1 MTPAVVLL
9 IVRIALAIC
18 LYVFLAAALILL
30 WRDLRTPGSGGS
42 TTPVPGAHLTGLDER
57 PGVQA
62 PIPLV
67 EINLLGR
74 AADNTIRVDD
84 VTVSSHHARIAFRSG
99 QWILEDLG
107 SRNGTRVNGIAVEGP
122 MVITYGDDLQFGE
135 VMFGLRAGGVP
146 EAPPSAE
153 SSTAV

>member
-9 IVRIALAIC
+9 VVRMVLALC
-18 LYVFLAAALILL
+18 LYAFLAVALILL
-30 WRDLRTPGSGGS
+30 WRDLRAPGIGGHAI
-42 TTPVPGAHLTGLDER
+42 VAPGAHLMAMGEV

-62 PIPLV
+62 PIPLI

-99 QWILEDLG
+99 QWIVEDLG

-135 VMFGLRAGGVP
+135 VTFGMRAGGVP
-146 EAPPSAE
+146 EASPLAGSP
-153 SSTAV
+153 TAL